1 MNFRRRCPA
10 AHRIFPHYI
19 TPPLSVNTR
28 YNIRLPISTPRRK
41 PPAFRKEAEGLKK
54 SLSFPCVLLG
64 LALPCPDSDM
74 GGNHRGRS
82 M

>member
-28 YNIRLPISTPRRK
+28 YNTRLPISTPRQDRQK
-41 PPAFRKEAEGLKK
+41 EKREAFA
-54 SLSFPCVLLG
+54 S
-64 LALPCPDSDM
+64 
-74 GGNHRGRS
+74 RG
-82 M
+82 